1 MVRNSENR
9 RTPIIVFMADS
20 TRTRQCPH
28 RQFLP
33 VDQPPPRRRTFIDS
47 CKHVTPPYQLGWWIP
62 WDKLPEYFPGKAGHI
77 SDFWQ
82 NEVCIPWSQAGYH
95 DKYASKTIKKFRYQP
110 ELTTGTQNRDTYL
123 FIYITDNDTQEAIDM
138 AQNEEYIEDVKRVAQ
153 IREDFVEKLQWLRLG
168 YA

>member
-1 MVRNSENR
+1 MS
-9 RTPIIVFMADS
+9 DS

-47 CKHVTPPYQLGWWIP
+47 CKHVTPPHINLAGGFHGTSYPNTFQAKRDIYQ
-62 WDKLPEYFPGKAGHI
+62 I
-77 SDFWQ
+77 SGRT
-82 NEVCIPWSQAGYH
+82 S
-95 DKYASKTIKKFRYQP
+95 KKFRYQP
-110 ELTTGTQNRDTYL
+110 ELTTGTQNGDTYL